1 MREWKRIR
9 GTSVVNNKMKKRKT
23 EREKKNE
30 FVI

>member
-9 GTSVVNNKMKKRKT
+9 GMSVVNNKMKKGKT
-23 EREKKNE
+23 ERKKKNE